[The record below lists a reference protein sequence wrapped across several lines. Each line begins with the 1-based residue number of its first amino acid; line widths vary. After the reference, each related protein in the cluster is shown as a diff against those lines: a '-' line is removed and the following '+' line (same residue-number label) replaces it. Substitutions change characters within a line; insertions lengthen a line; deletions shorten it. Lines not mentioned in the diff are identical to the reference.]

1 MCQARSVFSSDEILM
16 LKRKSDWRGAWM
28 ILHAWGVVFA
38 AMAMFVWWPNPLTFL
53 LAVCIIGARQL
64 GFGILMHDAAHG
76 LLFNNMRLND
86 FAGTWLTGYPVMA
99 DMYLYRP
106 YHVGLHHRFTQQ
118 KNDPDLGLSAP
129 FPITRASFIRKV
141 VRDLTGQTAYK
152 QRKGL
157 IKFALGRADLPWR
170 QRLGKGWHRL
180 GRPIT
185 ANVIL
190 FAVLAMCGRWW
201 LYPALWVAPFM
212 TFEPLIARIR
222 SIGEHAMVSD
232 NDDLFRNSR
241 TTYANW
247 FARAFIAPYFVNF
260 HLEHHLL
267 QFVPCYNLSKA
278 HQLMLA
284 KGHGPRMEIARD
296 GYLALL
302 ARASSRPE
310 LPSQIQAAA

>member
-1 MCQARSVFSSDEILM
+1 MFQARSIFSSDEILM
-16 LKRKSDWRGAWM
+16 LKRKSDWRGALM

-38 AMAMFVWWPNPLTFL
+38 AMAMFVWWPNPLTFV
-53 LAVCIIGARQL
+53 LALCIIGARQL

-76 LLFNNMRLND
+76 LLFNNQRMND
-86 FAGTWLTGYPVMA
+86 FAGTWLTGYPVIA

-129 FPITRASFIRKV
+129 FPITRASFMRKV
-141 VRDLTGQTAYK
+141 IRDLSGQTAYK
-152 QRKGL
+152 QRKAL
-157 IKFALGRADLPWR
+157 IKFALGRADLPWQ

-180 GRPIT
+180 GPPII
-185 ANVIL
+185 ANAIL
-190 FAVLAMCGRWW
+190 FVVLAVCGRWW
-201 LYPALWVAPFM
+201 LYPALWVMPFM

-232 NDDLFRNSR
+232 NNDLLRNSR

-267 QFVPCYNLSKA
+267 LFVPCYSLSKA
-278 HQLMLA
+278 HKLMLA
-284 KGHGPRMEIARD
+284 KGYGPRMEIQRD